1 VEMAARS
8 QILWEAVVPK
18 VYDPHRARHLTSLGG
33 CCVRA
38 SSRAWTRMRL
48 VAGRNTRANAE
59 TMLLLAW
66 TEFVVLM
73 KWGLKFVSFG
83 FSLQEKV

>member
-1 VEMAARS
+1 
-8 QILWEAVVPK
+8 
-18 VYDPHRARHLTSLGG
+18 
-33 CCVRA
+33 
-38 SSRAWTRMRL
+38 MRL

-83 FSLQEKV
+83 FSSQEKV

>member
-1 VEMAARS
+1 
-8 QILWEAVVPK
+8 
-18 VYDPHRARHLTSLGG
+18 
-33 CCVRA
+33 
-38 SSRAWTRMRL
+38 MRL

-73 KWGLKFVSFG
+73 KWGAEVCFLRVLFAGESVSREG
-83 FSLQEKV
+83 KVRTTSALGKQIMNM